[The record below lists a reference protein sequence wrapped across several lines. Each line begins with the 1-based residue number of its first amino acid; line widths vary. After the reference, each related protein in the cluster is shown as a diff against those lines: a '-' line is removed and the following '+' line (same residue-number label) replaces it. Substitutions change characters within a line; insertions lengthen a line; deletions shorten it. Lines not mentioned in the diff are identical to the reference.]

1 MPQPIYVPVTSAPD
15 AGPDIAKQT
24 ALTLARLDER
34 LRAEHSS
41 LADAVVVTV
50 YLRKAADFAAMND
63 AYRQAWTAL
72 PPTRTTV
79 VSEPAAKDAL
89 VEMAAVAVPSGT
101 ERRLVHP
108 ASWATSP
115 NPYSYGIRAGDT
127 LFLSGLI
134 PRNGRDNTVVT
145 GDVIVQ
151 TRAVLDNARE
161 VLDAAGLSLDHVAS
175 ARVFL
180 PDLGDFDAMNRV
192 YRDYFPAAPPA
203 RATVGATL
211 TAPAYKVEMTFI
223 ASAGPRRVVS
233 GEGAP
238 NPNLSAAIVAGDAA
252 YISGLLADASVVD
265 NGGDAA
271 AQTRDILRKLDALLT
286 KGGLSRAHV
295 RDLLVYVTDGESGR
309 VASAACRAAFGA
321 KAAITPVTVSLA
333 MARAR
338 VEIMTVAATA

>member
-1 MPQPIYVPVTSAPD
+1 MPHPVFVPAVAAPD
-15 AGPDIAKQT
+15 AGSDVGKQT
-24 ALTLARLDER
+24 TMTLARLDER
-34 LRAEHSS
+34 LRAERSS
-41 LADAVVVTV
+41 LADAVVITV

-79 VSEPAAKDAL
+79 VSAPTVKDAL
-89 VEMAAVAVPSGT
+89 VEMTAVAVPSGT

-108 ASWATSP
+108 ASWANAP
-115 NPYSYGIRAGDT
+115 NPYSYGLRTGDT
-127 LFLSGLI
+127 LHLSGLI

-145 GDVIVQ
+145 GDVTVQ
-151 TRAVLDNARE
+151 TRVVLDNARE

-180 PDLGDFDAMNRV
+180 PDLADFDAMNGV
-192 YRDYFPAAPPA
+192 YREYFPAEPPA

-211 TAPAYKVEMTFI
+211 TAPAYKVEMTFV
-223 ASAGPRRVVS
+223 ASAGPRRVVQ
-233 GEGAP
+233 GEGTP
-238 NPNLSAAIVAGDAA
+238 NPNLSAGIVTGGAA

-265 NGGDAA
+265 RGDAA
-271 AQTRDILRKLDALLT
+271 AQTRDILRKLDVLLT
-286 KGGLSRAHV
+286 RGGLSRAAV
-295 RDLLVYVTDGESGR
+295 RDLLVYVTDEESGR

-321 KAAITPVTVSLA
+321 KAAITPVLVSLA
-333 MARAR
+333 MANAR